1 MQTFIRINQLV
12 GAPALKRRPAIKGR
26 LPIHRN
32 TLWRWVSQGQF
43 PAPIKLSPGVT
54 AWLLAD
60 VEAWEKGRELL
71 AEGKLTASEREGL
84 KTAAAPSNGQA

>member
-32 TLWRWVSQGQF
+32 TLWRWVAQGQF
-43 PAPIKLSPGVT
+43 PAPIKLGPGVT

-60 VEAWEKGRELL
+60 VEAWERAREVLPDPQPT
-71 AEGKLTASEREGL
+71 ARVARGSSQQTASTLGR
-84 KTAAAPSNGQA
+84 S